1 MPEGATI
8 AADIARAV
16 KLVVLDVDGVMTDG
30 GVYYGASKAG
40 ETVELK
46 RFEITDG
53 LGVLLMQEAGI
64 EVAIVTGRRSKVVEL
79 RARELAI
86 DEVHQDPAAEKL
98 PIVSGILLRRK
109 IDWSEVAFVSDDL
122 ADIPVLRRVGLPV
135 AVANAAPE
143 VSTLARWQTSR
154 PGGAGAVREF
164 AEALLKARGD
174 WTTVVDRYLAKRDP
188 DSAEGAGR
196 EPA

>member
-1 MPEGATI
+1 MSERREIP
-8 AADIARAV
+8 ADIARDV

-30 GVYYGASKAG
+30 GVYYGATKGG
-40 ETVELK
+40 ETVEMK

-64 EVAIVTGRRSKVVEL
+64 EVAIVTGRRSPVVET

-122 ADIPVLRRVGLPV
+122 ADIPVLRRVALPV
-135 AVANAAPE
+135 AVANAVPE
-143 VSTLARWQTSR
+143 VCALARWQTRR

-174 WTTVVDRYLAKRDP
+174 WKTVVLAYLAKRDP
-188 DSAEGAGR
+188 ESTKGAGT
-196 EPA
+196 